1 MADSL
6 HKVRNAAVARSR
18 PQNLYSASLVSN
30 DARLESIV
38 IVGGGTAGWM
48 AAAALARTLEFPVSI
63 QLIESED
70 IGTVGVGEATVPHL
84 RAFNDTLRIDEVEFM
99 RAVRGTF
106 KLGIQFVDW
115 GRIGEQY
122 IHGFGTIG
130 HDYLALP
137 FHQYWLKLHL
147 AGKARDIGEYSL
159 NTAAAPRGKFI
170 TGATDVPKNS
180 PLAQVAYAYHFDAGL
195 YAQYLRRY
203 AESRGVRR
211 IEGEIVDVNLRG
223 TDGFIESVTLKSGA
237 RIAGELFIDC
247 SGFRGLL
254 IESALQTGYDDWT
267 HWLPCDRAVAV
278 ASEKTAPATPYTRS
292 TARAAGWQ
300 WRIPLQHRTGNG
312 YVYSSAAIGDDEA
325 AATLLDNLDG
335 RALGEP
341 RFLRFTT
348 GRRRRMWQRNCV
360 ALGLASGF
368 LEPLESTSIYLI
380 QSGIAR
386 LIQMLPGRSM
396 SAALRDRF
404 NAEAAFEIE
413 RIRDFLI
420 LHYHATERCDSDFW
434 KYCGGMSIPEPLAE
448 VMRLFRDSGRFYRN
462 AEELFALTSWV
473 QVMIGQHVVPRD
485 YHPLVDAVPDAEL
498 AQLGESVRG
507 VVAACVAAMP
517 EHEQF
522 IARCCQAAAA

>member
-1 MADSL
+1 
-6 HKVRNAAVARSR
+6 
-18 PQNLYSASLVSN
+18 VSN
-30 DARLESIV
+30 EARLHSIV

-84 RAFNDTLRIDEVEFM
+84 RAFNDTLRIDEVEFV

-115 GRIGEQY
+115 GSLGSRY
-122 IHGFGTIG
+122 IHGFGSIG
-130 HDYLALP
+130 HDYRGLP
-137 FHQYWLKLHL
+137 FHQYWIKLQL

-159 NTAAAPRGKFI
+159 NTAAAPVGKFI
-170 TGATDVPKNS
+170 SGATDVPKGS
-180 PLAQVAYAYHFDAGL
+180 PLSQVAYAYHFDAGL

-203 AESRGVRR
+203 AEARGVRR
-211 IEGEIVDVNLRG
+211 IEGEIVDVSQRS
-223 TDGFIESVTLKSGA
+223 TDGFIESVTLKSGQ
-237 RIAGELFIDC
+237 RVSGELFIDC

-254 IESALQTGYDDWT
+254 IEQALKTGYDNWT

-278 ASEKTAPATPYTRS
+278 PCEKTGPATPYTRS
-292 TARAAGWQ
+292 TARSAGWQ

-312 YVYSSAAIGDDEA
+312 YVYSSAHLGDDEA
-325 AATLLDNLDG
+325 VATLTANLDG
-335 RALGEP
+335 RALAEP
-341 RFLRFTT
+341 RVLKFTT
-348 GRRRRMWQRNCV
+348 GRRRKMWNRNCV

-386 LIQMLPGRSM
+386 LIHMLPDRHM
-396 SAALRDRF
+396 SPVLQDRY

-420 LHYHATERCDSDFW
+420 LHYCATQRRDSEFW
-434 KYCGGMSIPEPLAE
+434 KYCGNMPIPAGLEE
-448 VMRLFRDSGRFYRN
+448 KIRLFRDSGRFYRN
-462 AEELFALTSWV
+462 ADEMFALTSWV
-473 QVMIGQHVVPRD
+473 QVMVGQHIMPAG
-485 YHPLVDAVPDAEL
+485 YHPLVDVVPEQEL
-498 AQLGESVRG
+498 VQLGESVRG
-507 VVAACVAAMP
+507 VISACVAAMP

-522 IARCCQAAAA
+522 VARCCQAPVAA